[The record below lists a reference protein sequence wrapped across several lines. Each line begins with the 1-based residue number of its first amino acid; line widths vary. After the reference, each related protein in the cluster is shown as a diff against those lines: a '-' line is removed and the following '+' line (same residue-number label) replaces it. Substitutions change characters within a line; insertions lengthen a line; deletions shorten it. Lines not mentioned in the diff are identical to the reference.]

1 MMSSVVP
8 GPGGMTW
15 TIGECG
21 CGRTTWSVRGGKGLG
36 VLMVAECGCGER
48 RELRLSTG
56 PGAVSGPLEIQCTY
70 DEVVPSPEI
79 ASLLFGPS
87 TIDREF
93 SLTRHTTGPAAEVV
107 ASLPEGM
114 ERGPSVIDR
123 AWQRAIDHAA
133 ALDEAFAVGRDIAA
147 LDPRC
152 PTKTVAEVAAERG
165 YASDA
170 SVYIRTGARSGKSQQ
185 LADAVRAHAEAGGL
199 KVNAPPAGW
208 VAPVMGCG
216 RLVEVM
222 VDWGPPLRGRV
233 TVMDDGACDFEVE
246 HFDERTIPLGS
257 QVEVRRGWDGVQRV
271 FLQEREA
278 HPQSAVGLLLAMP
291 GVIEAE
297 VRADRH
303 TGAWHITY
311 RGGPSPTVIRQAL
324 REAFPKQP
332 FTVGRQGDAHPG
344 TAASFMDAA
353 MSVPGVLSCV
363 ILQPAPGCVT
373 VLYRGDVSPAAV
385 RSAVEEEKPFGCSLI
400 VERDREEY
408 ALPLPPAPFGQF
420 SVPSPEDFSDPTDY
434 FRKQKA
440 LRLSKLAEAQAAA
453 KTRTTAKLLHAA
465 ERHSNPS
472 VRDIARVELLA
483 RAAEAARPP
492 DIRDEW
498 DNLEDVEP
506 EGIVPRGAK

>member
-1 MMSSVVP
+1 MSSVVP

-21 CGRTTWSVRGGKGLG
+21 CGRTTWTVDRASAGA
-36 VLMVAECGCGER
+36 LMSAVCECGER
-48 RELRLSTG
+48 RELRL
-56 PGAVSGPLEIQCTY
+56 A
-70 DEVVPSPEI
+70 
-79 ASLLFGPS
+79 AGPS
-87 TIDREF
+87 VAPPEPVTFTFAEF
-93 SLTRHTTGPAAEVV
+93 GSPLLERVKLGPWRREVV
-107 ASLPEGM
+107 ASSPEGM
-114 ERGPSVIDR
+114 KPGPSVIDR
-123 AWQRAIDHAA
+123 TFEWWMEQTRDLAA
-133 ALDEAFAVGRDIAA
+133 EHKAQVQRDIAA

>member
-1 MMSSVVP
+1 MSSVVP

-21 CGRTTWSVRGGKGLG
+21 CGRTTWTVDRASAGA
-36 VLMVAECGCGER
+36 LMSAVCECGER
-48 RELRLSTG
+48 RELRL
-56 PGAVSGPLEIQCTY
+56 A
-70 DEVVPSPEI
+70 
-79 ASLLFGPS
+79 AGPS
-87 TIDREF
+87 VAPPEPVTFTFAEF
-93 SLTRHTTGPAAEVV
+93 GSPLLERVKLGPWRREVV
-107 ASLPEGM
+107 ASSPEGM
-114 ERGPSVIDR
+114 KPGPSVIDR
-123 AWQRAIDHAA
+123 TFEWWMEQTRDLAA
-133 ALDEAFAVGRDIAA
+133 EHKAQVQRDIAA

-165 YASDA
+165 YG
-170 SVYIRTGARSGKSQQ
+170 TP
-185 LADAVRAHAEAGGL
+185 E
-199 KVNAPPAGW
+199 GW

-222 VDWGPPLRGRV
+222 VDWGPPVRGRV
-233 TVMDDGACDFEVE
+233 TVMDDDDALRDFDVE
-246 HFDERTIPLGS
+246 HFDERRVPLGS
-257 QVEVRRGWDGVQRV
+257 QVDVCRGRDGVQRV
-271 FLQEREA
+271 FLQERDA

-291 GVIEAE
+291 GVVEAE

-353 MSVPGVLSCV
+353 MS
-363 ILQPAPGCVT
+363 GCVT

-408 ALPLPPAPFGQF
+408 ALPSPPAPFGQF